1 MEHFAHSA
9 SKKLAA
15 AGREI
20 RYFEYRLKKKAQQQK
35 HQNGKTGSSSSS
47 KHRTAQPGTILEF
60 PILFLI

>member
-20 RYFEYRLKKKAQQQK
+20 RYIEYRLKKKAQQQK
-35 HQNGKTGSSSSS
+35 HAGGAAGAGAPGSQKSSSSRS
-47 KHRTAQPGTILEF
+47 KLSDPGN
-60 PILFLI
+60 